1 MRFSLKTQT
10 GLAMA
15 LLLATTGIASAQLD
29 EIVVTAE
36 RRVANLQDVP
46 VAVTAISAEDIERAG
61 IHDPHTLQFKVPNF
75 NFSAFSP
82 GQNVF
87 SLRGISSNEDGAGTE
102 NSIAVF
108 MDDVYF
114 GRISNSAFD
123 FFDVEQVEVLRGP
136 QGTLWGKNAIG
147 GTINITTTKPSL
159 EKWSSRVRLDAGD
172 YNTQNFGGVVTG
184 PLTSNLALKVS
195 YNSRN
200 RDGFVHNVLD
210 RLSVSPEG
218 RSLDDNSTNY
228 RAQFLWEIS
237 DSTSA
242 TLTIGRQ
249 NTDNNDI
256 ARMPIPGQN
265 PALTLG
271 HQGPATYANF
281 LANGGSIENLVSVN
295 PSAGFSR
302 SDADTQSLKIVHDFA
317 NGGELTY
324 IFADYETTADWEMD
338 SVGATNFPAL
348 IDDIYDVTEAQSHEL
363 RYATD
368 LSDKLSMVAGV
379 FYLNEDTDRTEYF
392 RIINGNDDRNPVQVP
407 ETDDQI
413 DGYRQINETESIA
426 VFAHVD
432 WQFRP
437 NLGLS
442 VGARWTEDEKEIVS
456 FAQNG
461 GFGPGGLFII
471 NGDIGNVAAGTG
483 GVRDSGS
490 WDNVSPKVSV
500 NWTPKDD
507 LLVYVS
513 WAEGFKSGGFGA
525 APATVAEAQ
534 NLNLDQE
541 EAENIEIG
549 VKGEFLNNR
558 LRLNAA
564 LFQTDYKSL
573 QYQRFGALLKEE
585 TGGMALPGVADVAID
600 TATFGQFRSIN
611 SGDAEI
617 EGLEFEFAYAPND
630 NLTINGSYGYLDT
643 EQVVNFRPYFSTAGD
658 PVLLTRPLNRA
669 PENQYALGFVY
680 ERPVAQG
687 LVVATLD
694 YSYSDESRAD
704 VLDEYSV
711 EDERELIDASISYGR
726 EDAGWRITAW
736 GKNITDERYFQHV
749 YSVGNGVIGTIGDPR
764 VLGLSLSMEY

>member
-75 NFSAFSP
+75 SFSAFSP

-87 SLRGISSNEDGAGTE
+87 SLRGVSSNEDGAGTE

-200 RDGFVHNVLD
+200 RDGFVYNVLD
-210 RLSVSPEG
+210 RVSVSPEE
-218 RSLDDNSTNY
+218 RHLDENSTNY
-228 RAQFLWEIS
+228 RAQFLWELS

-242 TLTIGRQ
+242 TLTVGRQ

-256 ARMPIPGQN
+256 ARMPIPNQN
-265 PALTLG
+265 PALSGPT
-271 HQGPATYANF
+271 QGPATYQAF
-281 LANGGSIENLVSVN
+281 LAAGGSVENLISVN
-295 PSAGFSR
+295 PINGFSR
-302 SDADTQSLKIVHDFA
+302 SDADTQSLKIVHDLA

-338 SVGATNFPAL
+338 SVGAPTLAL
-348 IDDIYDVTEAQSHEL
+348 TDDIYDVTEAQSHEL

-392 RIINGNDDRNPVQVP
+392 RIIVGDDDRNPVPGAPVA
-407 ETDDQI
+407 DDLV
-413 DGYRQINETESIA
+413 DGYRQINETESTA
-426 VFAHVD
+426 VFAHFD

-461 GFGPGGLFII
+461 LSGFII
-471 NGDIGNVAAGTG
+471 NGDIGNVATATG

-507 LLVYVS
+507 LLIYAS

-525 APATVAEAQ
+525 APATPEQAQ
-534 NLNLDQE
+534 DLNLDQE

-558 LRLNAA
+558 LRVNAA
-564 LFQTDYKSL
+564 VFQTDYENL
-573 QYQRFGALLKEE
+573 QFQRFGPLLIESP
-585 TGGMALPGVADVAID
+585 GGTAIPGVENVAID
-600 TATFGQFRSIN
+600 PNSFGQFRSVN
-611 SGDAEI
+611 SGNAEI
-617 EGLEFEFAYAPND
+617 DGLEFEFAYAPND

-643 EQVVNFRPYFSTAGD
+643 EQVLNFRPYFTDPSGS
-658 PVLLTRPLNRA
+658 PVLITRPLNRA

-687 LVVATLD
+687 LMVATLD
-694 YSYSDESRAD
+694 YSYSDEMRAD
-704 VLDEYSV
+704 ALDEYSV

-749 YSVGNGVIGTIGDPR
+749 YTIGRGVIGTIGDPR